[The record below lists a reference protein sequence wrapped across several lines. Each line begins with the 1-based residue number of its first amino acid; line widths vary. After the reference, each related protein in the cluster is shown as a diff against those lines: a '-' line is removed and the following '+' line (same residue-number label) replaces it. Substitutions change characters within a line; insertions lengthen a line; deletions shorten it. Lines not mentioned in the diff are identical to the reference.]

1 MKAYIDENGDYC
13 ITKGFI
19 NNKSI
24 KRRFE
29 KSKQVSIYNCNE
41 HDVELLEEGYSA
53 GDYITTILLN

>member
-1 MKAYIDENGDYC
+1 MKNGDYC

-24 KRRFE
+24 KRRFN

-41 HDVELLEEGYSA
+41 HDVELLEEGYTS